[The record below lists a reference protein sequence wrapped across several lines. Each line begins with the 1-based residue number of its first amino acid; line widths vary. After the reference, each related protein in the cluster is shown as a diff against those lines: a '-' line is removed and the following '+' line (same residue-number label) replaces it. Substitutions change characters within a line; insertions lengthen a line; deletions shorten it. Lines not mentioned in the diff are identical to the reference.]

1 MTPEQAFA
9 DLMARVGARPDS
21 VALVNEQELAGWPW
35 DVVAALKA
43 QGLLRKARDAIS
55 AVCPGCEQQCL
66 MPVNTVKDDETSRR
80 DSFVVCD
87 KRSDINR
94 VPIPP
99 EQLRQWRS
107 DAEAVREFVAD
118 SLSLRPTRER
128 AADQALLLVGMIEG
142 TKRSQMLA
150 LRAAGDPAL
159 VVGGESVLLSDLAK
173 YGDGRFGLDASS
185 ARKLADVTTTDPRHM
200 PSNARREA
208 RKLDTR
214 AMYEGWQRQYR
225 ELRKQHPDKSDSWC
239 AQRIAASSVGRKRD
253 AETIRKQMTK

>member
-1 MTPEQAFA
+1 MTPEQVFA
-9 DLMARVGARPDS
+9 DLMVRVGAHSDS
-21 VALVNEQELAGWPW
+21 AALVNEQELADWPQ

-43 QGLLRKARDAIS
+43 QGLLRKARDASS

-66 MPVNTVKDDETSRR
+66 MPVNTVKDETSRR
-80 DSFVVCD
+80 GSFVVCD

-94 VPIPP
+94 VTIPP

-107 DAEAVREFVAD
+107 DAETVRGFVAET
-118 SLSLRPTRER
+118 LSLRPTRER
-128 AADQALLLVGMIEG
+128 SADQALLLLGMIEG

-150 LRAAGDPAL
+150 LRVAGDPAL
-159 VVGGESVLLSDLAK
+159 VIGGESVPLCDLAK
-173 YGDGRFGLDASS
+173 YEDGRFGLDDRS
-185 ARKLADVTTTDPRHM
+185 ARKLADATTTDSRHT

-239 AQRIAASSVGRKRD
+239 AQRIATSSVGRNRD
-253 AETIRKQMTK
+253 PETIRKHMKK